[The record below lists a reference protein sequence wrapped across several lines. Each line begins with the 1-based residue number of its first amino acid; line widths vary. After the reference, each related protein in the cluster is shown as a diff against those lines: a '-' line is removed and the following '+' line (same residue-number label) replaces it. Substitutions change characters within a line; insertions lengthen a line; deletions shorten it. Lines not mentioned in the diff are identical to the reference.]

1 MKSIAP
7 WCARLEMV
15 FLWRCGYVSFSDS
28 DVQGTMVIIGMDYK
42 FQKIPL
48 NTSLDWKPEL
58 NLAKEVGF
66 ETATVGLGIRFAF

>member
-1 MKSIAP
+1 
-7 WCARLEMV
+7 
-15 FLWRCGYVSFSDS
+15 
-28 DVQGTMVIIGMDYK
+28 MVIIGMDYK

-66 ETATVGLGIRFAF
+66 EAATVGLGIRFAF